1 MITKFFK
8 ISNKIRHRVIPR
20 NSILLVNKSGYG
32 QLVNQGVL
40 GKSVEIVE
48 GASLYVD
55 DFNFYTNTVIVK
67 YNNLQISLGFD
78 FILNNTVD
86 NMNRS
91 QIVSALCI
99 TENTDTVI
107 TIEHFAGAMLIFSS
121 AMAVAFTLGMIMM
134 RLIIG

>member
-1 MITKFFK
+1 MTLFK
-8 ISNKIRHRVIPR
+8 ISNKTRHRVLPR

-32 QLVNQGVL
+32 RLINQGVL
-40 GKSVEIVE
+40 GKTVEIAD

-67 YNNLQISLGFD
+67 YNNLQISVD
-78 FILNNTVD
+78 FEFIMNNTVD
-86 NMNRS
+86 NMNRG

-99 TENTDTVI
+99 TENTDTVV
-107 TIEHFAGAMLIFSS
+107 TIEHFAGAMLVFAGSMI
-121 AMAVAFTLGMIMM
+121 VAFALGMSMM